1 MATTSTSK
9 NLSTED
15 RALTLLGQG
24 INPEMV
30 ASAVG
35 VSISRISQLLSDS
48 EFAAKVSELR
58 FQSLA
63 KHNERDNKYDQME
76 AQLQDKLSDLI
87 PYMMK
92 PIEVLRAIQ
101 IINGAKRRGSS
112 APESITQQNTIVQ
125 LTMPVKIVNNFSQ
138 NIQTNVHNQVV
149 KAGEQELVTIQS
161 GRMNSLLAGSKI
173 PLLNSTEK
181 RNENVA
187 PSNLS

>member
-1 MATTSTSK
+1 MATSSTSK
-9 NLSTED
+9 NLSTEE

-138 NIQTNVHNQVV
+138 NIQTNIHNQVV

-173 PLLNSTEK
+173 PLLNSPEQ